1 MNIKLRGFFLVAL
14 LASTMAMHAG
24 AVVTKDDKVSIGPM
38 KVSKKDKVLLVKLK
52 YGILRY
58 KLEKVL
64 WYTTDKR
71 VKDRLTA
78 GMLAYRKDKKERVAL
93 ILLKSCIEKE
103 PDNREKAEAEI
114 KRIHEIKKKKKEDA
128 DDALL

>member
-1 MNIKLRGFFLVAL
+1 MNIRLIAGLLVAL
-14 LASTMAMHAG
+14 LVTMSAANAG
-24 AVVTKDDKVSIGPM
+24 VVVTKDGKVSVGPM
-38 KVSKKDKVLLVKLK
+38 KVSKKNKILMVKLE

-71 VKDRLTA
+71 VNDRLAA
-78 GMLAYRKDKKERVAL
+78 GKLAYRKDKEERVAL

-103 PDNREKAEAEI
+103 PDNREEAEAEI
-114 KRIHEIKKKKKEDA
+114 KRIHEIKKKKKDEA